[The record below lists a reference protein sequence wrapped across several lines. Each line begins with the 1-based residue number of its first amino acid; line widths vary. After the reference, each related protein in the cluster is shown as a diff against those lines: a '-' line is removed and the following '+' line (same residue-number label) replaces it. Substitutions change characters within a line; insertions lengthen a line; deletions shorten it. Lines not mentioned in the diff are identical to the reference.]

1 MKKML
6 MLFMAAVL
14 TVATPNQSQAIVGI
28 SSNDSALTVTGLVL
42 MDLSQ
47 ITVYNRNTDVRRDRY
62 GRVRVYSYYTYRII
76 TYPVFLLT
84 GLVLLDAQGDLKLKA
99 QLPEE
104 LVEKAELT
112 SNEIA
117 AYQNQIEEI
126 NSIMEMIAQEVSRA
140 ETDNDKVEL
149 SGLLWTEYAQMLDA
163 DAAIALKKIGI
174 ALQE

>member
-99 QLPEE
+99 QLPTE

-149 SGLLWTEYAQMLDA
+149 SGSLWTEYAQMLDA